1 MFRFVFLATSF
12 AAASCLAQQVVPYP
26 AGPAGSTFNRTLLTR
41 SRLGSGGIQSHTVVG
56 TSGAASLGNLVL
68 PHVIDGA
75 SWQTSITMVNLET
88 HGTSFDLLFFQDNG
102 TDFPLPINGHGSVN
116 ALHIALAALG
126 STTIDTEGLSPSL
139 LSGWAMVSQPNGD
152 AVGVSAIFRSS
163 QPGRQPQEAVVP
175 TTSQFTTHF
184 VIPFDNTVYAT
195 GIALANPSLNVE
207 TISATIRDES
217 GNVIDRRNLSI
228 VASGHFA
235 MSVGDAWSTTVGKRG
250 TIEFQTSGT
259 GLGGLGL
266 RFNGAA
272 FTTLDVYQNAAWTQ

>member
-1 MFRFVFLATSF
+1 
-12 AAASCLAQQVVPYP
+12 
-26 AGPAGSTFNRTLLTR
+26 
-41 SRLGSGGIQSHTVVG
+41 VG
-56 TSGAASLGNLVL
+56 TTGAASQGNSVL
-68 PHVIDGA
+68 PHVIDGG

-102 TDFPLPINGHGSVN
+102 TDFPLPVTGHGPVS

-126 STTIDTEGLSPSL
+126 SATIDTEGLSPSL
-139 LSGWAMVSQPNGD
+139 LSGWAMVSQPNSD

-175 TTSQFTTHF
+175 ATRQFTTRF
-184 VIPFDNTVYAT
+184 VIPFDNTLYAT
-195 GIALANPSLNVE
+195 GIALANPSLDVE
-207 TISATIRDES
+207 SIAATIRDEN
-217 GNVIDRRNLSI
+217 GLVIDRRNLSI
-228 VASGHFA
+228 GSSAHFA
-235 MSVGDAWSTTVGKRG
+235 FSVADTWSTTAGKRG
-250 TIEFQTSGT
+250 TIEFQTSGP